1 MKCIQR
7 YQGFQRQLTAGR
19 SNGLH
24 ELRARINQDVVDNC
38 QVGEF
43 QRHNQVE
50 PANQVG
56 VFYTAS
62 SRIIL
67 KLAYSAIGIREVPSR
82 NQISCTQRG
91 GTQATRAAYLRA
103 ARKTLRYRR
112 VVCPISEQDRG
123 KMAFLWASI
132 GRRSEDGGWM
142 TTQNGAQD
150 RFDMCRV
157 EVDCGGKCQR

>member
-24 ELRARINQDVVDNC
+24 ELRARINQDIVDNC
-38 QVGEF
+38 QAGEF
-43 QRHNQVE
+43 QWQNQVE

-62 SRIIL
+62 SRISL
-67 KLAYSAIGIREVPSR
+67 TLAYSAIGIREVPSR

-91 GTQATRAAYLRA
+91 GTQAYSATYVRA
-103 ARKTLRYRR
+103 ARKTL
-112 VVCPISEQDRG
+112 
-123 KMAFLWASI
+123 
-132 GRRSEDGGWM
+132 
-142 TTQNGAQD
+142 
-150 RFDMCRV
+150 
-157 EVDCGGKCQR
+157 